1 MLIRA
6 AAEGEIEL
14 KYLDEAG
21 CCLESPVIQRQF
33 GLSRTNLKKKKTKQV
48 S

>member
-21 CCLESPVIQRQF
+21 CCLESPVSYTI
-33 GLSRTNLKKKKTKQV
+33 LRTVLKKEAKKLFIG
-48 S
+48 